1 MSFKGYKYLSLFIF
15 YVFEYTF
22 LYILVSLMKAKL
34 CCISK
39 HGSMNFNHFCFYFAL
54 KYMTGA
60 INEAGEANDI
70 VNPFLISNAYFQ
82 S

>member
-1 MSFKGYKYLSLFIF
+1 
-15 YVFEYTF
+15 
-22 LYILVSLMKAKL
+22 MKAKL

>member
-1 MSFKGYKYLSLFIF
+1 
-15 YVFEYTF
+15 
-22 LYILVSLMKAKL
+22 VSIK
-34 CCISK
+34 IV
-39 HGSMNFNHFCFYFAL
+39 FYFAL

-82 S
+82 SCLE